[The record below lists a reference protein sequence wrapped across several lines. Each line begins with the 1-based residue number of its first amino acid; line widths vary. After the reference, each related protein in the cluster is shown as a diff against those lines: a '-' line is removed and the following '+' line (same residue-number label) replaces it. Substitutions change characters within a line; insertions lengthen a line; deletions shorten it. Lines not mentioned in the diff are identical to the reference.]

1 MAVALVGE
9 GDGGGRRWSGGEGV
23 DTGGWGMEA
32 AVAGSTYQNTVE
44 AGSSGGCWVGVGRR
58 RGRIRAAVN
67 IVVVVVAATA
77 AMATRSCPPKP
88 AAAAPEGGDRQI
100 CRRPSRRRLP
110 SRRIWR
116 RGGRHRLPSLSRASR
131 SGGGKALPPST
142 PLHLH
147 AVRRHHASL
156 PAPPLS
162 PLPDLTRWRRR
173 PCQAGAVPEKEAPE
187 YWLSVLQYLYMKLVC
202 VPSCRAVHI

>member
-32 AVAGSTYQNTVE
+32 AVAGSTYQNPVE

-58 RGRIRAAVN
+58 RGQIR
-67 IVVVVVAATA
+67 
-77 AMATRSCPPKP
+77 
-88 AAAAPEGGDRQI
+88 
-100 CRRPSRRRLP
+100 
-110 SRRIWR
+110 
-116 RGGRHRLPSLSRASR
+116 
-131 SGGGKALPPST
+131 
-142 PLHLH
+142 
-147 AVRRHHASL
+147 
-156 PAPPLS
+156 
-162 PLPDLTRWRRR
+162 
-173 PCQAGAVPEKEAPE
+173 VPEKEAPE